1 MVRGMK
7 TCGYFLR
14 AGMAAAALVLWG
26 CGSGGEIEEGKDAKE
41 LIREGWTSYRLN
53 EFKDAILKFEAARK
67 GSAEGSED
75 WAMATYGEGIT
86 WDLQR
91 PGEDPKKAKAL
102 FEEALEKAPESKVA
116 PWTELA
122 LVRQKHLV
130 PVGQEPDYDEVKA
143 GFQHIMDAYPG
154 HLAAKEAFLYLE
166 GIKLSELEPESS
178 EAAAAEL
185 LDFIRRS
192 EEAGVKEFISPAW
205 SLLTV
210 AYVTT
215 GDQEARLHAEE
226 ESFENVETD
235 PLDPSVEYAW
245 AYWNLGT
252 IAEFEVGDFELARK
266 YYKGL
271 LAEYPTD
278 IRVHGCK
285 AALARMDAL
294 EAELRAELAAEAVE
308 PKPAEAAAPAAAVEA
323 PAEEEGSAAAPA
335 PAKEKKAKKKKRA
348 PVQEAGEN
356 AGTEG
361 K

>member
-1 MVRGMK
+1 
-7 TCGYFLR
+7 
-14 AGMAAAALVLWG
+14 MAAVVALWG
-26 CGSGGEIEEGKDAKE
+26 CGGGGEIADDMDAKE

-67 GSAEGSED
+67 GSEEGSED
-75 WAMATYGEGIT
+75 WAMATYGLGIT

-178 EAAAAEL
+178 EAAAEEL
-185 LDFIRRS
+185 LDFIKRS

-226 ESFENVETD
+226 ESFEHVETD

-294 EAELRAELAAEAVE
+294 EAEIREELKGAGQTEPTGQTGPTGQEGIEAG
-308 PKPAEAAAPAAAVEA
+308 AEAADDGAAVAEGA
-323 PAEEEGSAAAPA
+323 AEEGEKAVPEKKA
-335 PAKEKKAKKKKRA
+335 KKAKKKKKA
-348 PVQEAGEN
+348 VESAAGAAEA

-361 K
+361 E